1 MRITPGTGRRST
13 ALLASSG
20 GEVTFSNRLTL
31 AYTELLCTRDNFL
44 FRKGERVRGGHEF
57 HYSSVSDA
65 GGEKVFRNLIG
76 KGIDGSDGLVKGN
89 TIASYSHIDLSR
101 YGRRLARA
109 IGH

>member
-44 FRKGERVRGGHEF
+44 FRKGERVRGGT
-57 HYSSVSDA
+57 SSITA
-65 GGEKVFRNLIG
+65 R
-76 KGIDGSDGLVKGN
+76 
-89 TIASYSHIDLSR
+89 SR
-101 YGRRLARA
+101 MQGGRRCSGTSSERA
-109 IGH
+109 